1 MDGDVGTGVVYAPPE
16 VNLNARQPCGYK
28 KFHPFQTSKSSGMV
42 MGLSISRSIIQAPG
56 GELWVD
62 NDYPDGA
69 LLGFS
74 LPVSE

>member
-1 MDGDVGTGVVYAPPE
+1 
-16 VNLNARQPCGYK
+16 
-28 KFHPFQTSKSSGMV
+28 

>member
-1 MDGDVGTGVVYAPPE
+1 MPALRVQDISSI
-16 VNLNARQPCGYK
+16 
-28 KFHPFQTSKSSGMV
+28 QTSKSSG

>member
-1 MDGDVGTGVVYAPPE
+1 MHASLAGQDISSI
-16 VNLNARQPCGYK
+16 
-28 KFHPFQTSKSSGMV
+28 QTSKSSGMG

-74 LPVSE
+74 LSVCD

>member
-1 MDGDVGTGVVYAPPE
+1 MTENGPGIDADMAD
-16 VNLNARQPCGYK
+16 K
-28 KFHPFQTSKSSGMV
+28 IFHPFQTSKSSGMG
-42 MGLSISRSIIQAPG
+42 MGLSISRSIIQAHG

-74 LPVSE
+74 LPVSD